1 MSTIIVACHVCRA
14 PLTIFSDNV
23 GRSVWLHP
31 AGAAADHP
39 PLPEQVDS
47 LDALSFCDV
56 CSAPGPR
63 WRIQAHSF
71 TVHTLADANWRS
83 EGDWA
88 LCDICDRDVTASE
101 VGALVKRAVARHSE
115 LPPARLRLMQ
125 RDLRVLFS
133 KLLENRTGARS
144 AIW

>member
-1 MSTIIVACHVCRA
+1 MSTTIVACRFCRA
-14 PLTIFSDNV
+14 PLTLFTDHV
-23 GRSVWLHP
+23 GHSVWLHP
-31 AGAAADHP
+31 AGAAIDHP
-39 PLPEQVDS
+39 PLPEHVDS

-63 WRIQAHSF
+63 WRIEAHSF

-88 LCDICDRDVTASE
+88 LCDICDRDVTGKD
-101 VGALVKRAVARHSE
+101 VNALVMRAVERHSA
-115 LPPARLRLMQ
+115 LPPARLRIMR

-133 KLLENRTGARS
+133 KLLQNQTGARS
-144 AIW
+144 SIW